1 MIALALRRHVSGLA
15 ETRLAR
21 TALRPRVFRVLSHR
35 KSRLLLWADLRK
47 PEVRVR
53 GPQSRQSSL
62 VGHRTDNPATA
73 RSSGF
78 DSQLTK
84 CIWKPAASPPCPRL
98 RPKARQA
105 LRALCARADTARSQS
120 LSPRSRR
127 GGLPSGGTSW
137 PQPDAG
143 GGATGLKP
151 SPAILMR
158 GTPPATFMPKLKC
171 TRQRRLRMA
180 QMTCKE
186 KAGAKIKCRG
196 NRCTHGF

>member
-1 MIALALRRHVSGLA
+1 MCPGSPRPGWRAPLCGHACSALPARRCSSVVEHLGDQEA
-15 ETRLAR
+15 EGSIPFSDT
-21 TALRPRVFRVLSHR
+21 TT
-35 KSRLLLWADLRK
+35 
-47 PEVRVR
+47 
-53 GPQSRQSSL
+53 SSL
-62 VGHRTDNPATA
+62 GRALDCYSNGTWFESKVKWPQKPNER
-73 RSSGF
+73 R
-78 DSQLTK
+78 
-84 CIWKPAASPPCPRL
+84 KPAASPPCPRL

-127 GGLPSGGTSW
+127 GGPPSGGTPR

-143 GGATGLKP
+143 GGVAGLKP